1 VVEEESLIHLVLI
14 AVFAAAAV
22 RKEEERERAAVR
34 ELK

>member
-14 AVFAAAAV
+14 AVFAAAV